1 MKINRALSNF
11 SPSIQKNTA
20 PFLTF
25 THILFPQEKWLKIHK
40 GYSSFWG
47 HREHVWIDY
56 VVSYLLPKECSLWIP
71 IVRYY
76 HTFNYGTFFFFQER
90 GRNNILQFCTY
101 GYKNEFWG
109 YCSFQFLQSMHYF
122 VFLPYDKEKVKR
134 QSKKISYQRIL
145 LKLELVFFFCSAN
158 IGNYLNV
165 EDIRHL

>member
-1 MKINRALSNF
+1 MVENTQRIFFLLGSQGTCLNWLCCFLSITKGMF
-11 SPSIQKNTA
+11 SLDS
-20 PFLTF
+20 
-25 THILFPQEKWLKIHK
+25 HSEILSHLQ
-40 GYSSFWG
+40 
-47 HREHVWIDY
+47 
-56 VVSYLLPKECSLWIP
+56 LWDI
-71 IVRYY
+71 
-76 HTFNYGTFFFFQER
+76 FFFFQER
-90 GRNNILQFCTY
+90 GGNNILQFCTY

-122 VFLPYDKEKVKR
+122 VFLPYDKEKVKW